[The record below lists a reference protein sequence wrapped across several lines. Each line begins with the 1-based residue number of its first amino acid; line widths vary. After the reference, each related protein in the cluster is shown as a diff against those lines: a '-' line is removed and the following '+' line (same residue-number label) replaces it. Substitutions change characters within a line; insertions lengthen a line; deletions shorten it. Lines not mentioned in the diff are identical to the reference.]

1 MFGSQSS
8 FFSKFACVPPR
19 SILIKKIIKQY
30 KRLGLPVT
38 LLSQTEL
45 ASSMM
50 FIGISTGG
58 VVLQKTMQIL
68 EHDGKDVPVM
78 VSWRKPVQL
87 GSKQTRFVSIA
98 VSKEHCFYPA
108 RVIRASDD
116 LIARTTRQPL
126 L

>member
-8 FFSKFACVPPR
+8 VLAEFVCVPPG
-19 SILIKKIIKQY
+19 SILFKKVIKHQ
-30 KRLGLPVT
+30 KRLGLPGT
-38 LLSQTEL
+38 LLSQAEL

-68 EHDGKDVPVM
+68 EHDKVVPVM
-78 VSWRKPVQL
+78 VSWRKPVPL

-98 VSKEHCFYPA
+98 VSKEHCFSPV